1 MNANL
6 LKKIYKRGK
15 SNGQGGKGVR
25 DLQAGELWAV
35 ESFQPDVGDARNAT
49 VTSVFRQRFGFWG
62 MGIRF
67 MADSRQI

>member
-35 ESFQPDVGDARNAT
+35 ESFQPDVGDARNA
-49 VTSVFRQRFGFWG
+49 R
-62 MGIRF
+62 
-67 MADSRQI
+67 